1 MRDYRGWEDKVNKKL
16 INDLKGAL
24 VEIQECSS
32 IYSEKDATHYLS
44 MEFAPLLDTLMSD
57 ELSSVRG
64 RGHQLR
70 ETFSLDLAKSHFR
83 AIIRRLEMR
92 PVRATST
99 RVLSDAALESRRLP
113 RRFTTADSWR
123 R

>member
-1 MRDYRGWEDKVNKKL
+1 MDQSMNKKL
-16 INDLKGAL
+16 INELRNAL
-24 VEIQECSS
+24 VEIRECLTV
-32 IYSEKDATHYLS
+32 YSEKDASAYLA
-44 MEFAPLLDTLMSD
+44 MELAPLLDTLMSH

-70 ETFSLDLAKSHFR
+70 EAFSTNLAESYFQ

-99 RVLSDAALESRRLP
+99 RGLSDAALQSRRLP
-113 RRFTTADSWR
+113 RVFP
-123 R
+123 